1 MDVRHTTIDS
11 ALGEITLAASDG
23 AVSGIYFEQH
33 WHPPTREALGEYV
46 AVDDD
51 PLFERAATEFAEYL
65 NGERTS
71 FDVPIALR
79 GNPFQARVWELL
91 QTIPYGETT
100 TYGALAGQLGDP
112 RLARAVG
119 RAVGQNPVSVIVPC
133 HRVVGHDGKLTGY
146 AGGLDRK
153 RHLLTL
159 EHPRVPA
166 AGTLC

>member
-1 MDVRHTTIDS
+1 MGVRHTTIES
-11 ALGEITLAASDG
+11 TLGEITLAAKDD
-23 AVSGIYFEQH
+23 ALAGIYFEH
-33 WHPPTREALGEYV
+33 HRHPPTREALGESV
-46 AVDDD
+46 AVEDD
-51 PLFERAATEFAEYL
+51 PLLERAARELGEYL
-65 NGERTS
+65 DGQRRS
-71 FDVPIALR
+71 FDVPITLG

-100 TYGALAGQLGDP
+100 TYGALADQLGDR

-119 RAVGQNPVSVIVPC
+119 RAVGQNPVSVFVPC

-159 EHPRVPA
+159 EHPRVPI